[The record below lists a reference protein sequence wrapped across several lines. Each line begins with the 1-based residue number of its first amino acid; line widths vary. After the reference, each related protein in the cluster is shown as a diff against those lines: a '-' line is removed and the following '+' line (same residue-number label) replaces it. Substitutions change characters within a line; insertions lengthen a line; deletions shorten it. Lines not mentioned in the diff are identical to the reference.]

1 MDFDDNIKNLSLGL
15 PEYVRIVVVSKTR
28 TPEEIM
34 KVYSAGHRVFGE
46 NRVQE
51 LVSKKELLPEDIEW
65 HMVGHLQSNKVKYIA
80 PFISLIHSVDSARLL
95 KTVSKEALKNNRVID
110 CLLQVHIAREENKF
124 GFSEEEITELFTS
137 FLPKDYPGVRIC
149 GLMGMATFTGDE
161 NLIRSEFRYLSE
173 LFKRTGKTF
182 LNGSDCFDELSMGM
196 SGDYLIAVEEG
207 STMVR
212 IGSLVFGERTGN

>member
-1 MDFDDNIKNLSLGL
+1 MDFEENIKKLSVEL

-28 TPEEIM
+28 THEEIM
-34 KVYSAGHRVFGE
+34 KVYSTGHRVFGE

-51 LVSKKELLPEDIEW
+51 LVTKKEALPDDIEW

-95 KTVSKEALKNNRVID
+95 KTISKEALKNNRVID
-110 CLLQVHIAREENKF
+110 CLLQVHIAREESKF
-124 GFSEEEITELFTS
+124 GFSEEEITELFAS
-137 FLPKDYPGVRIC
+137 YLAEDYPGIRIC

-161 NLIRSEFRYLSE
+161 NLIRSEFRYLAE
-173 LFKRTGKTF
+173 LYERTGKSF
-182 LNGSDCFDELSMGM
+182 LNKPDYFNELSMGM

-212 IGSLVFGERTGN
+212 VGSLVFGERSGN